1 MTLAPEATAMPK
13 IAAPSAAV
21 RSRVFVPLR
30 FPDGFEAV
38 AEVLT
43 FNGLADGKEH
53 LLLALGEWDEAL
65 QGAAQGGAGPLVR
78 LHSECLTGD
87 VFGSQRCNC
96 GPQLR
101 EAVERIAAE
110 GGFLLYLRQEGRGI
124 GLYSKLDAYA
134 LQDGGL
140 DTYAANLAL
149 GHGED
154 ERDYTAAA
162 QMLEAMGAGTLRLL
176 SNNPDKAAQ
185 LTGLGL
191 EVSGQVAT
199 GVHASAANLRYLAA
213 KRDHTGH
220 TLVLPSGAGPDAGP
234 VAGAPGA
241 AAGDAPVSAPID
253 VGTASRAG
261 ARAAVA
267 VPTHDEMLDR
277 VQGLVPGLRE
287 RAAETEELRRI
298 PDATMAQL
306 HAAEVFHILSPK
318 GVGGFG
324 MGLETYVEVVRRLAR
339 GCASTAWS
347 AGHLIEHVWMLARWP
362 REAQDEVFANGPAPL
377 AAATGAPAGV
387 ARKVPGGY
395 SISGRWTFASGVMH
409 ARWALLAAQHGD
421 VRLQCLVP
429 LADVELLDVWQTA
442 GLRGTGSNDIRAGNL
457 FVPEHRTLDW
467 ELLGADTNP
476 GSLLHADPLIHT
488 PMGAL
493 LNMVAPAAALG
504 SAEYALDLFRELIMV
519 RKVKHTVE
527 NRQADSPLAQVRY
540 AHAFGLVAT
549 ARLHWQ
555 EAVRVVSAAH
565 ARGPSAMA
573 EPDRGQ
579 YRLSLALSGEASA
592 EAVRVIMLGSGGS
605 VHRLSHPLQRIQ
617 RDVNVLMNHAAL
629 TRDPVLEQAGR
640 GLLGLGFSV
649 PSF

>member
-1 MTLAPEATAMPK
+1 MTLAPETPATPK
-13 IAAPSAAV
+13 AAAPSAAV

-38 AEVLT
+38 AEVLS
-43 FNGLADGKEH
+43 FSGLTDGKEH
-53 LLLALGEWDEAL
+53 LLLALGEWEAAL

-87 VFGSQRCNC
+87 VFGSQRCDC

-220 TLVLPSGAGPDAGP
+220 TLVLPSDAGP

-241 AAGDAPVSAPID
+241 APGGAPGGAPGD
-253 VGTASRAG
+253 VGAASRAG
-261 ARAAVA
+261 ARAAAA
-267 VPTHDEMLDR
+267 VPTHDDMLAR

-298 PDATMAQL
+298 PDATMEEL
-306 HAAEVFHILSPK
+306 HAAEVFHLLSPK

-324 MGLETYVEVVRRLAR
+324 MGLETYGEVVRRLAR

-395 SISGRWTFASGVMH
+395 CISGRWTFASGVMH

-442 GLRGTGSNDIRAGNL
+442 GLRGTGSNDIRAGDV
-457 FVPEHRTLDW
+457 FVPEHRSLDW
-467 ELLGADTNP
+467 ELLGAETNP

-565 ARGPSAMA
+565 ARGPSTMT